1 VGLPE
6 ADKYGRRWHVV
17 AGEIS
22 PDALRCATV
31 PDGPDCQW
39 KGGEFERIEAKN
51 RAALKVVEQAE
62 IEASGEFT
70 EPDWREDISP
80 DGVRCFVTRF
90 AVPAQAR
97 TSPLE
102 LPADLSIP
110 DFLRR

>member
-1 VGLPE
+1 MACRGRRDKPRRSALRYRAGWPGLPVE
-6 ADKYGRRWHVV
+6 GRRVRAHRSQ
-17 AGEIS
+17 E
-22 PDALRCATV
+22 P
-31 PDGPDCQW
+31 
-39 KGGEFERIEAKN
+39 GGAQGS
-51 RAALKVVEQAE
+51 QAE
-62 IEASGEFT
+62 IEANGEFT
-70 EPDWREDISP
+70 EPDWREVISP